1 MSIQTRIREQWFSN
15 VKNDVLSGMTVG
27 FALIPEAIAFS
38 MIAGVDPMVGL
49 YAAFILAIVISFTGG
64 RMGMISGATGS
75 TALLM
80 VSLVKEYGVQYLFAA
95 AVLTGLLQILFG
107 VMKLGRFITFVPQSV
122 ITGFVNALAILLFVA
137 QLPHLRGANW
147 MAYVMVAGTLVIIYG
162 LPRFTKVV
170 PSALVAIIVMTIL
183 SVVTGAHVQTVGQL
197 GHMTSQLPSFH
208 IPMVPFNLH
217 TLQVILPFSLPIAV
231 VGSMETLMTATI
243 VDERTRTKSDKNR
256 ELRGLGIANL
266 VCGFFGAMGGCAM
279 IGQTVI
285 NVESGGRKRLSTFV
299 SGAFLLILLVLLS
312 AVVRIVPIAVLVG
325 VMFMVSVNTFEWT
338 SLRDLRKM
346 NISEAITMILTVI
359 IVVATDDLAIGVLVG
374 VTISALVFGWRM
386 ANLRAT
392 TRIDEHNRK
401 RYIIFGQMFFGTM
414 AHFVNLFDIEH
425 DPAEIIIDFSH
436 SHIWDHSAVTG
447 INKVIDLYVQAG
459 GSVSIVGLNE
469 ESQRLIHKS
478 GMKSFQT

>member
-1 MSIQTRIREQWFSN
+1 
-15 VKNDVLSGMTVG
+15 MTVG

-80 VSLVKEYGVQYLFAA
+80 VSLVKEHGVEYLFAA

-107 VMKLGRFITFVPQSV
+107 VIKLGRFITFVPQSV

-147 MAYVMVAGTLVIIYG
+147 IAYAMVAGTLVIIYG
-162 LPRFTKVV
+162 LPRFTKAV

-183 SVVTGAHVQTVGQL
+183 AVVTGAQVQTVGQL

-217 TLQVILPFSLPIAV
+217 TLEVILPFSLPIAV

-266 VCGFFGAMGGCAM
+266 ICGFFGAMGGCAM

-312 AVVRIVPIAVLVG
+312 AVVKRVPIAVLVG
-325 VMFMVSVNTFEWT
+325 VMFMVSLNTFEWT

-346 NISEAITMILTVI
+346 NISEAITMVLTVI
-359 IVVATDDLAIGVLVG
+359 IVVATNDLAIGVLAG

-392 TRIDEHNRK
+392 TSIDEHNRK

-414 AHFVNLFDIEH
+414 THFVDLFDMEH

-447 INKVIDLYVQAG
+447 INKVIDLYAQAG

-469 ESQRLIHKS
+469 ESQQLVHKS
-478 GMKSFQT
+478 GMNSLQM

>member
-1 MSIQTRIREQWFSN
+1 MQTRIREQWFSN